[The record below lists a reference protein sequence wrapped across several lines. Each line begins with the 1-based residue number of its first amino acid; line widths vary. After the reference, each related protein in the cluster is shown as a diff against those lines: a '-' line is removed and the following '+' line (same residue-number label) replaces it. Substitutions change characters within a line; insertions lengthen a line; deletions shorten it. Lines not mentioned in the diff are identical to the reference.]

1 MDSNDLLASTRA
13 EFFKGF
19 MGAVQKALPLSAE
32 ELFKKADRSYSSG
45 EQKTLLNARAVL
57 LDKWQSDQL
66 WRELTRGMER
76 LLNRSFQT
84 TYSTFRPKSAM
95 SFQADRLSLVDEST
109 YDDELRIDNLTNL
122 FRRESDELL
131 RDLNIRIAL
140 LFEQDSIKERENPF
154 RPYLF
159 TRCIL
164 SAVESLNIDADE
176 GVILGDQIAQ
186 SLSPEIADI
195 YADVNEHL
203 AKHGIA
209 AQLQLRVKKTAS
221 SGAFDSAIAS
231 LQSGENSDVEMVDAN
246 PNGEATFSAGRA
258 ANAGNG
264 SEQPARRLDQL
275 FQSVRQMS
283 SGGAGNSAAQGSS
296 GASDNDSYSEP
307 FAQGELGYKL
317 PWLQS
322 GQSVGGVLRQLFS
335 NPTPRVTTDN
345 SSSTYAVAQSV
356 QRMQRDGTPA
366 TGAMIDSRG
375 EVRNLI
381 LERRHELTQMTE
393 SVDDQMTI
401 DVVAMLFEFIL
412 RDNQVPAEVRA
423 QLGRLQFMVLKVA
436 LRDATLL
443 TQKGHPARTLVNRI
457 GSISIGL
464 KQLDPT
470 GEQITDEICRIV
482 EALLEDESDNPQIFS
497 RMLDE
502 FDAFI
507 ARELR
512 VVDKSVD
519 RAVEAV
525 EQVQGRTLRF
535 ARIVAQM
542 AEALSTLPVE
552 PYLLEFLE
560 NTWVRAI
567 ELAERTDYKIAQRY
581 RVLVPDLL
589 WSIVPKVDKD
599 DKTQL
604 FALLPTIIRTMR
616 EAMTLIGWN
625 ENQQKGILDWLVEA
639 HTFALR
645 GAQFG
650 VRVQSLRSLHEHFFA
665 FVNDVE
671 NPNKITD
678 VNLESLDLKVFMDDA
693 IKQLDVEVQMLD
705 SMVAEEFGN
714 ETFEGARV
722 DGVSSLDGIKE
733 QLKNG
738 VPIELNLGGKPSA
751 ARLNWVNPNLSNL
764 VLTISDQPTPSLVG
778 AKVFRRMLER
788 GRVRFLE
795 AEPLFDRAVESLL
808 KSADTVDGGAAL
820 AF

>member
-1 MDSNDLLASTRA
+1 LQLRVRKTA
-13 EFFKGF
+13 
-19 MGAVQKALPLSAE
+19 
-32 ELFKKADRSYSSG
+32 SSG
-45 EQKTLLNARAVL
+45 
-57 LDKWQSDQL
+57 
-66 WRELTRGMER
+66 
-76 LLNRSFQT
+76 
-84 TYSTFRPKSAM
+84 TF
-95 SFQADRLSLVDEST
+95 D
-109 YDDELRIDNLTNL
+109 
-122 FRRESDELL
+122 
-131 RDLNIRIAL
+131 
-140 LFEQDSIKERENPF
+140 
-154 RPYLF
+154 
-159 TRCIL
+159 
-164 SAVESLNIDADE
+164 SAVESLRST
-176 GVILGDQIAQ
+176 QQ
-186 SLSPEIADI
+186 
-195 YADVNEHL
+195 
-203 AKHGIA
+203 
-209 AQLQLRVKKTAS
+209 
-221 SGAFDSAIAS
+221 
-231 LQSGENSDVEMVDAN
+231 DVEMVESIAN
-246 PNGEATFSAGRA
+246 SAAQYASGA
-258 ANAGNG
+258 EFAHD
-264 SEQPARRLDQL
+264 QPKRRLDQL

-283 SGGAGNSAAQGSS
+283 SGVSSESVQEAFMSQENVSYAEAGDA
-296 GASDNDSYSEP
+296 
-307 FAQGELGYKL
+307 ELGYKF
-317 PWLQS
+317 PWVQS

-335 NPTPRVTTDN
+335 NPSPRAPSENVAA
-345 SSSTYAVAQSV
+345 SFVVAQSV
-356 QRMQRDGTPA
+356 QRMQRDSTPA
-366 TGAMIDSRG
+366 TGEMIDGRG

-381 LERRHELTQMTE
+381 LERRHELTQFTE

-482 EALLEDESDNPQIFS
+482 ETLLQDESDNPQIFS

-512 VVDKSVD
+512 VVDKGVD

-567 ELAERTDYKIAQRY
+567 ELSERSDYKTAQRY

-589 WSIVPKVDKD
+589 WSIAPKVHKE

-639 HTFALR
+639 HTLALR

-678 VNLESLDLKVFMDDA
+678 VNLEASDLKVFMDDA

-705 SMVAEEFGN
+705 SVVAEELGN
-714 ETFEGARV
+714 ETFDGAQV
-722 DGVSSLDGIKE
+722 GGVSSLDGIKE

-738 VPIELNLGGKPSA
+738 VPIELNLGGKPSS

-764 VLTISDQPTPSLVG
+764 VLTISDQPKPSLVG
-778 AKVFRRMLER
+778 ARVFRRMLER

-795 AEPLFDRAVESLL
+795 AEPLFDRAVDSLL
-808 KSADTVDGGAAL
+808 RSADTVDSGTPL
-820 AF
+820 AV